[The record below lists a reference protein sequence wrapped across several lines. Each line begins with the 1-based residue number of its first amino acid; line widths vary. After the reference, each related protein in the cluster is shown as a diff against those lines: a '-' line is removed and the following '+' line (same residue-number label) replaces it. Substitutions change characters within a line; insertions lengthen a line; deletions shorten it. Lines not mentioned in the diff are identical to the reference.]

1 MKRVLIAVGAMTL
14 LMTWMAYAQAEPPVI
29 DQRQMN
35 QKQRIDQGI
44 ASGKLTEQETNLL
57 NKEQEH
63 IKSMEDEAKSD
74 GVVTKKEQARIDRAK
89 DRASRSIAREKH
101 DPLTQKQRID
111 RGVASGQLTEQEAN
125 LLNKEQEQIMS
136 MEDEAKSD
144 GVVTK
149 KEQARIDRAKD
160 RASRNIAREKHDP
173 QGKQHR

>member
-1 MKRVLIAVGAMTL
+1 MKGVLIAVGAMTL

-44 ASGKLTEQETNLL
+44 ASGQLTEQETNLL

-101 DPLTQKQRID
+101 DP
-111 RGVASGQLTEQEAN
+111 
-125 LLNKEQEQIMS
+125 
-136 MEDEAKSD
+136 
-144 GVVTK
+144 
-149 KEQARIDRAKD
+149 
-160 RASRNIAREKHDP
+160 